1 MARFRFMKKAR
12 KVEGW
17 GTATAGKL
25 LPFGR
30 VGEIAF
36 VEQGQGVA
44 SDRSKEKSHHRSV
57 IAGVKC
63 KGLNV

>member
-1 MARFRFMKKAR
+1 MARFRFMKEVR

-44 SDRSKEKSHHRSV
+44 SDRSKKKITSL
-57 IAGVKC
+57 KC
-63 KGLNV
+63 